1 MENKNFSY
9 LENIS
14 KYSSKI
20 KFFWSAM
27 GPGVITGAADDDPSG
42 IGTYTTAGAQFGT
55 TFLWTA
61 LLTWPLMAAVQ
72 MACAR
77 IGMVTGEGLASALER
92 KFPRPVLI
100 IFCFA
105 LFIANT
111 LNVGADLSAMADAAE
126 MLVNGSSHVY
136 VIIFGV
142 VIAWAT
148 IKLRY
153 FHIAKVLKWLA
164 IFLFAYVITA
174 FIIEPNW
181 KEVLIDTMT
190 PSIPTGKA
198 QWSILVAIL
207 GTTISPYLFFW
218 QASQEVEE
226 EKASGRDVVEKRI
239 GATKKEILIRK
250 YDIGIGTFFSN
261 VVMYFIILAT
271 ALTLNRHGL
280 TNIETSKQAAEAL
293 VPIAGRFAS
302 LLYTIGLLGVGFL
315 AIPTLTGSAAY
326 ALAETFGWDQGLD
339 EKVNKAKAFYAV
351 IAVSTLFAIIFDF
364 FDFNPI
370 KTLFY
375 SAVVNGLLAPFLLV
389 GIFVVIRDK
398 NLMKGQPSSKLGQ
411 AVVGLTTLLMFGAA
425 IGMFVFG

>member
-1 MENKNFSY
+1 MENKKLSPF
-9 LENIS
+9 EKIG
-14 KYSSKI
+14 KYPAKI
-20 KFFWSAM
+20 KLFWSAM
-27 GPGVITGAADDDPSG
+27 GPGVIAGAADDDPSG
-42 IGTYTTAGAQFGT
+42 IGTYTAAGAQFGT
-55 TFLWTA
+55 AFLWTA

-77 IGMVTGEGLASALER
+77 IGMVTGEGLASALEK

-105 LFIANT
+105 LFFANT

-126 MLVNGSSHVY
+126 MLIGGSSHVY
-136 VIIFGV
+136 VIVFGLI
-142 VIAWAT
+142 IAWAT

-153 FHIAKVLKWLA
+153 FHIAQVLKWLA
-164 IFLFAYVITA
+164 IFLFAYIIAA
-174 FIIEPNW
+174 FLIGPNW
-181 KEVLIDTMT
+181 KEILIDTVT
-190 PSIPTGKA
+190 PSLPSGKE
-198 QWSILVAIL
+198 QWSMLVAIL

-226 EKASGRDVVEKRI
+226 EKASGRDVLEKRF
-239 GATKKEILIRK
+239 GATKKEILTRQ
-250 YDIGIGTFFSN
+250 YDVGIGTFFSN
-261 VVMYFIILAT
+261 VVMFFIILAT

-280 TNIETSKQAAEAL
+280 VNIETSKQAAEAL
-293 VPIAGRFAS
+293 APIAGRFAS

-339 EKVNKAKAFYAV
+339 EKVNKAKAFYTV
-351 IAVSTLFAIIFDF
+351 IAVSTFFAIIFDF

-398 NLMKGQPSSKLGQ
+398 TLMKGQPSSKLGQ
-411 AVVGLTTLLMFGAA
+411 AVVGATTLLMFAAA
-425 IGMFVFG
+425 IGMFAFA